1 MSMRAVLR
9 RAARAARRTLRAER
23 PVVLMYHRVEALSLG
38 PWNVAVEPS
47 RFSRQIE
54 RLCKTRRIV
63 PLSWLADKIIAGDL
77 PRRVA
82 AVTFDDGYGD
92 VFKNALPVL
101 EAQGCQ
107 ATVFLTTGAVDS
119 ERGFW
124 WDVLTR
130 IVLETPHLP
139 EHIGIDV
146 DGERHEFTLAGE
158 PGGAGLDR
166 QALLSSLHGLL
177 RPLEAGE
184 RDDALHRLASLAGT
198 DAEARPHD
206 LAMTSDQVRSLAAAE
221 VIEIGAHSVTHPPFT
236 SRSPSDLAREVGQ
249 SRRRCE
255 ALIGRPVTGFAYP
268 YGDFDAASRAA
279 VRSAGLTHAC
289 TTVERSLRRGG
300 DPFAIP
306 RIGVAN
312 WTEDEFRRE
321 VLTFA

>member
-1 MSMRAVLR
+1 MSMQGILR
-9 RAARAARRTLRAER
+9 RTARTARRTLRAER
-23 PVVLMYHRVEALSLG
+23 PIVLMYHRVETLSHD
-38 PWNVAVEPS
+38 PWHLAMTPT
-47 RFSRQIE
+47 RFARQIE
-54 RLCKTRRIV
+54 VLGKTRRIV
-63 PLSWLADKIIAGDL
+63 PLSWLAAKIIAGDM

-92 VFKNALPVL
+92 VFINALPVL
-101 EAQGCQ
+101 EAQECP

-119 ERGFW
+119 PHGFW

-139 EHIGIDV
+139 EHIWIDV
-146 DGERHEFTLAGE
+146 ERDRHGFTVAGE
-158 PGGAGLDR
+158 AGGTGLDR
-166 QALLSSLHGLL
+166 PTLLASLHGLL
-177 RPLEAGE
+177 RPLEVGP
-184 RDDALHRLASLAGT
+184 RDDALHRLASLVGT
-198 DAEARPHD
+198 DADARPHD

-236 SRSPSDLAREVGQ
+236 SRRASAIAREVSQ

-255 ALIGRPVTGFAYP
+255 ELIGRPVTGFAYP
-268 YGDFDAASRAA
+268 YGDFNAASRAA
-279 VRSAGLTHAC
+279 VQDAGLTYAC
-289 TTVERSLRRGG
+289 TTVERTLRRGG

-321 VLTFA
+321 VLTFV